1 MSEKIAGDTHGPSP
15 AHHDWACRNEE
26 LQTSSESQ
34 FDNSVK
40 LAEELTAG
48 LSSQITFS
56 TASLLGENE

>member
-1 MSEKIAGDTHGPSP
+1 MDPLQLNTTRPVEMK
-15 AHHDWACRNEE
+15 NYKL
-26 LQTSSESQ
+26 LQTYSESH
-34 FDNSVK
+34 FDNSKK